1 MGRFEKMQCEK
12 ETLRANCR
20 IKPCVSRFP
29 FSLKSEYYHVN
40 DPILELE
47 LEYSHVNNQIMEF
60 ELEYS
65 RVNIQISYLH
75 FRSPV
80 VPSGVPSR
88 FPEPP
93 PGRGRAE
100 LQQR

>member
-1 MGRFEKMQCEK
+1 MM
-12 ETLRANCR
+12 
-20 IKPCVSRFP
+20 
-29 FSLKSEYYHVN
+29 FSLKS
-40 DPILELE
+40 
-47 LEYSHVNNQIMEF
+47 EYSHVNNQIMEF

-65 RVNIQISYLH
+65 HVNIQISYLH

-100 LQQR
+100 VQPR